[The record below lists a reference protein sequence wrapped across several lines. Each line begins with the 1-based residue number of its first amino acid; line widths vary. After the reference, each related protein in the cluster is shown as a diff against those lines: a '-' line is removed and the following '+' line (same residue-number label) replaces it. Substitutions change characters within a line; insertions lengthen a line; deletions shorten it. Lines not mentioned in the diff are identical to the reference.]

1 MDMMIYGFTEA
12 FQPAILIMIILGVLA
27 GILIGSLPG
36 LTATMGVAIFLPVSL
51 GMDPIGGIVLL
62 VSVYFGSIYG
72 GSIAAILLNTPGT
85 PASAATALDGFP
97 MTQSGQAGKALV
109 IAALA
114 SGAGGIISTLML
126 TLISPQLSTVAL
138 RFSAPESFA
147 LALFG
152 LSIISSISGKSVLK
166 GLIVGVFGLIIA
178 TVGMDPMT
186 SYPRF
191 TFGSNT
197 LLSGV
202 AFIPVMIG
210 LFAVAE
216 AMIQIEKHLK
226 TSKKVQ
232 SITSDYV
239 FPKLRELKNIW
250 VAIIRSSFIGTFIG
264 SIPGAG
270 ADIAAFVSY
279 NEAKRFSKKE
289 EKDSF
294 GKGNPKGIASA
305 EAANN
310 GVTGGAMVPLLTLGI
325 PGDAVAAVLLGA
337 LMIHGMNP
345 GPMLFVNNAD
355 LVYTLFAAMFLAAI
369 LVTIFGILGVRL
381 FTKVLLVPKQVLLPI
396 IIVLSVIGAYS
407 ISNNYFDVYVMLGA
421 GIIGYFMK
429 KHGFP
434 ASPLILAMILGPMAE
449 SEMRRALVMSEG
461 SYAIF
466 MTRPISA
473 VLIILA
479 ALSIIAP
486 ILFRFIKYRK
496 SKQEEGL

>member
-1 MDMMIYGFTEA
+1 MDLMIHGFGQA
-12 FQPAILIMIILGVLA
+12 FQFNILILIILGVLA
-27 GILIGSLPG
+27 GIMIGSLPG
-36 LTATMGVAIFLPVSL
+36 LTATMGVALFLPISL
-51 GMDPIGGIVLL
+51 GMDAVGGIVLL
-62 VSVYFGSIYG
+62 IAVYFGSIYG

-85 PASAATALDGFP
+85 PASAATALDGYP
-97 MTQSGQAGKALV
+97 MTQAGYAGKALA
-109 IAALA
+109 IAAIA
-114 SGAGGIISTLML
+114 SGAGGLISTLML

-138 RFSAPESFA
+138 NFSAPESFA

-166 GLIVGVFGLIIA
+166 GLTVGVFGLIIA

-191 TFGSNT
+191 TFDQPT
-197 LLSGV
+197 LLSGIS
-202 AFIPVMIG
+202 FIPVMIG

-216 AMIQIEKHLK
+216 ALYQIEKHLK
-226 TSKKVQ
+226 VQ
-232 SITSDYV
+232 ERTKNVVANYLL
-239 FPKLRELKNIW
+239 PKFRELKVIW
-250 VAIIRSSFIGTFIG
+250 ISVIRSSFIGTFIG
-264 SIPGAG
+264 SVPGAG

-345 GPMLFVNNAD
+345 GPMLFVENAEM
-355 LVYTLFAAMFLAAI
+355 VYTLFAGMFLAAI
-369 LVTIFGILGVRL
+369 LVVIFGLLGVRL
-381 FTKVLLVPKQVLLPI
+381 FTKVLLVPKRVLLPT
-396 IIVLSVIGAYS
+396 IIVLSIVGAYA
-407 ISNNYFDVYVMLGA
+407 ISNNYFDVYVMLVF

-429 KHGFP
+429 KYGFP
-434 ASPLILAMILGPMAE
+434 ASPLVLALILGPMAE
-449 SEMRRALVMSEG
+449 SEMRRSLVMSEG

-466 MTRPISA
+466 MTRPIAATLIVLA
-473 VLIILA
+473 VL
-479 ALSIIAP
+479 SMIAP
-486 ILFRFIKYRK
+486 IVFRYLKHRK
-496 SKQEEGL
+496 ESKAADS